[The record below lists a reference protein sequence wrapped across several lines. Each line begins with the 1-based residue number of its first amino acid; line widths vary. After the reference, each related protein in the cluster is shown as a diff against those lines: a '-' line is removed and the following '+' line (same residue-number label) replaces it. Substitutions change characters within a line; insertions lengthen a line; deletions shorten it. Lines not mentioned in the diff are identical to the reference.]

1 MAKIKAGFN
10 GKELEIK
17 IYANE
22 HGSAELWLVQNGLP
36 LVDGN
41 EKYKE
46 TLSYT
51 NITELIELR
60 NEINSVIAKLAGI

>member
-1 MAKIKAGFN
+1 MAKIKEGFN

-17 IYANE
+17 IN
-22 HGSAELWLVQNGLP
+22 GKELWLIQNGLP

-46 TLSYT
+46 TLSYVT
-51 NITELIELR
+51 INELIELR
-60 NEINSVIAKLAGI
+60 NEINEAIKELAGLQSN